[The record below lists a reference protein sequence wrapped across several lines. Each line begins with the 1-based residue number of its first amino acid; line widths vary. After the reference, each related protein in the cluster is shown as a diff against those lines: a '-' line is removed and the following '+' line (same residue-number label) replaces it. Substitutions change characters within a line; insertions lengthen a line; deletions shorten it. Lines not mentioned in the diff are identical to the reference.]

1 MRYLRLVV
9 VGTLLMVACEVD
21 QQQPV
26 DVKSL
31 IGSMDTND
39 DGKVDA
45 EEIAAAT
52 EAEAGVVE
60 VIEDGTALVETID
73 TVVEHKDTLCVG
85 MIVLLVL
92 GALFKLL
99 LSLIKVLGR
108 NVEWFKTKDGKRV
121 IKYSTL
127 GLGAAAGLVANLA
140 FGMHWAQALEI
151 MLSGPLA
158 VAIHEYTKDSK
169 DSAGEQAKPASA

>member
-1 MRYLRLVV
+1 MKYLRLLVV
-9 VGTLLMVACEVD
+9 STALVTCVGD
-21 QQQPV
+21 QVPV
-26 DVKSL
+26 DVKTL

-39 DGKVDA
+39 DGVVDE

-52 EAEAGVVE
+52 EAEAGVTD
-60 VIEDGTALVETID
+60 VIKDGTDMVDTIT
-73 TVVEHKDTLCVG
+73 TVVERKDKLSGG
-85 MIVLLVL
+85 MIALLVL
-92 GALFKLL
+92 GAVFKLL
-99 LSLIKVLGR
+99 LSLIKVIGK
-108 NVEWFKTKDGKRV
+108 NIVWFKTKDGKRA

-140 FGMHWAQALEI
+140 FGVHWAQALEI

-169 DSAGEQAKPASA
+169 DSSKERSDPARA

>member
-1 MRYLRLVV
+1 MRYIRLLIMGLLLVSC
-9 VGTLLMVACEVD
+9 VGD
-21 QQQPV
+21 QPPPV

-31 IGSMDTND
+31 IGSMDTNN

-52 EAEAGVVE
+52 EAEASVVD
-60 VIEDGTALVETID
+60 VISDGTDLVD
-73 TVVEHKDTLCVG
+73 TVTEVAERKDELSG
-85 MIVLLVL
+85 GIIVLLVL
-92 GALFKLL
+92 GGLFKLL

-108 NVEWFKTKDGKRV
+108 NVVWFRTRDGKRV

-140 FGMHWAQALEI
+140 FGLHWAEALEI

-158 VAIHEYTKDSK
+158 VAIHEYTKDSR
-169 DSAGEQAKPASA
+169 DSEEPEKAKA

>member
-1 MRYLRLVV
+1 MRYLRLLIVSAALV
-9 VGTLLMVACEVD
+9 TCCNGD
-21 QQQPV
+21 QSQSV
-26 DVKSL
+26 DVKAL
-31 IGSMDTND
+31 IGSMDTNN

-52 EAEAGVVE
+52 NAEAG
-60 VIEDGTALVETID
+60 AA
-73 TVVEHKDTLCVG
+73 TVVEDGAAAVDTITTVVKHRGTLGGG
-85 MIVLLVL
+85 MIALLVL

-108 NVEWFKTKDGKRV
+108 NINWFGTRDGKRV

-140 FGMHWAQALEI
+140 FGVHWAQALEI

-169 DSAGEQAKPASA
+169 ESPGEQAKPASA

>member
-1 MRYLRLVV
+1 MRYLRLLIMGALLVSC
-9 VGTLLMVACEVD
+9 VGD
-21 QQQPV
+21 QPPPV

-45 EEIAAAT
+45 KEIAAAI
-52 EAEAGVVE
+52 EAEASVVD
-60 VIEDGTALVETID
+60 VIEDGTNLVDAVTE
-73 TVVEHKDTLCVG
+73 VAKHKDELGGG

-92 GALFKLL
+92 GGLFKLL

-108 NVEWFKTKDGKRV
+108 NVVWFRTRDGKRV

-140 FGMHWAQALEI
+140 FGLHWAEALEI

-158 VAIHEYTKDSK
+158 VAIHEYTKDSR
-169 DSAGEQAKPASA
+169 DSEGPEEAKA